1 MAYGNALGEAGL
13 EREAVA
19 CFLALQEMD
28 RTDPLGARFE
38 TLKYVRDPETGEP
51 LPPFGLEARACTWG
65 GDLSLCSR
73 SPPST
78 CRLPPVGRCLDS
90 RLSASE
96 TASTALS
103 IRNRLILDRN
113 RVRKSHQ

>member
-51 LPPFGLEARACTWG
+51 LPP
-65 GDLSLCSR
+65 
-73 SPPST
+73 PSGWKRGPAHGAAT
-78 CRLPPVGRCLDS
+78 
-90 RLSASE
+90 
-96 TASTALS
+96 
-103 IRNRLILDRN
+103 
-113 RVRKSHQ
+113 

>member
-51 LPPFGLEARACTWG
+51 LPPLRAGSAGLHMGRRLESLLEIAPFNLPIAARRPLPG
-65 GDLSLCSR
+65 F
-73 SPPST
+73 PPQ
-78 CRLPPVGRCLDS
+78 RKRNGINGPLDS
-90 RLSASE
+90 
-96 TASTALS
+96 
-103 IRNRLILDRN
+103 
-113 RVRKSHQ
+113 